1 MSSAATIERGVLRDA
16 PAPHGIYRDK
26 RPGRRPG
33 LHWRFPYP
41 SGKAQVDEVLRFY
54 PKATVAIDHNPID
67 RYYVRVILEEADATP
82 RDPKPYVDVERARGK
97 QITKSLRK
105 TGFTDAQKREAKTR
119 DGGCVGSGRYGE
131 CSGKQ
136 PIELCQVD
144 HVDPDGPN
152 ALWNAQTLCGNCHDW
167 KTAVENGWWTP

>member
-1 MSSAATIERGVLRDA
+1 MTQAASTVGGVASATLPPHVGRSMDEQTPRPFWAYWSECGKQVYGPRRATAAEARADYEARVRA
-16 PAPHGIYRDK
+16 PA
-26 RPGRRPG
+26 RPRE
-33 LHWRFPYP
+33 F
-41 SGKAQVDEVLRFY
+41 
-54 PKATVAIDHNPID
+54 
-67 RYYVRVILEEADATP
+67 
-82 RDPKPYVDVERARGK
+82 VDVERQRGK

-119 DGGCVGSGRYGE
+119 DEGCVGGGRYGE
-131 CSGKQ
+131 CAGTQ
-136 PIELCQVD
+136 PLELCQVD